1 MRSGEPNPNGELEFG
16 GRAVWKHEQFWIRLM
31 VRPNQFLYV
40 QAVGDSGSSVQE
52 FYLSLITNLL
62 MKNIDLKEM

>member
-1 MRSGEPNPNGELEFG
+1 
-16 GRAVWKHEQFWIRLM
+16 M
-31 VRPNQFLYV
+31 VKPNQFLYV